1 MENVSLLCIL
11 TLQGEE
17 KVSLYA
23 DECEKKYS
31 NIQQVKAL

>member
-1 MENVSLLCIL
+1 MKNVSLLCIL

-17 KVSLYA
+17 EVCLYD

-31 NIQQVKAL
+31 NI

>member
-17 KVSLYA
+17 KESLSA
-23 DECEKKYS
+23 DELEKKD
-31 NIQQVKAL
+31 